1 MQLNW
6 IKEEF
11 EDYSDRRVLIGLSGG
26 INSAAV
32 LCHLG
37 ENCPRDRQPKELH
50 LYYAHFTEHSPDTFR
65 FCKDLIHYARKRFQD
80 VRVRVTRN
88 SVLKYFKSEGI
99 IPHPTVSPCT
109 INLKIVPMQRYAEQA
124 GVDCQLV
131 GFVRHEMRRINRQ
144 KKKDPNG
151 FSKYPIQHWT
161 DEDCLSFVKSV
172 IGWYPAIYDIRENG
186 KRVFAHNNCLP
197 CKNMHVYQIE
207 AARKYYPGYIERA
220 EATAREM
227 GSYWGRAEEIS
238 KAVVCDAC
246 ERLFI

>member
-37 ENCPRDRQPKELH
+37 ENCPRDRHPKELH
-50 LYYAHFTEHSPDTFR
+50 LYYAHFIEHSPDTFR
-65 FCKDLIHYARKRFQD
+65 FCKDLIHYARKRFRD

-124 GVDCQLV
+124 GIDCQLV

-144 KKKDPNG
+144 KKKDLNG

-238 KAVVCDAC
+238 KVIVCDAC